1 MYDIVIPIG
10 PNDIEVFT
18 KQIEYTKRN
27 CIGYRKIYVIAAS
40 SVESLVREVPD
51 TLFIDESTFP
61 FDLHQLHTYS
71 GSDSSKRNGWY
82 FQQLLKLYSGSILPS
97 ILDRWLVIDTDTFF
111 LKPVTFIQEDRCLYA
126 TGVEHWFPYF
136 RHMDRLIPG
145 LTRVK
150 PMSGICHHMIF
161 EQKYVK
167 ELMER
172 VEHIHQKPFWLAF
185 MSNVS
190 VSDYHLSGASE
201 YEIYFNYMLTYHPEC
216 IQIRPL
222 RWANVST
229 LDLGSDCD
237 YISYHHYM
245 RNTVA

>member
-1 MYDIVIPIG
+1 MYDIVIPVG
-10 PNDIEVFT
+10 PNDIEVFSR
-18 KQIEYTKRN
+18 QIEYTKRN
-27 CIGYRKIYVIAAS
+27 CIGFRRIYVIAAA

-51 TLFIDESTFP
+51 CIFVDEAIFP
-61 FDLHQLHTYS
+61 FDIQKLHTYS
-71 GSDSSKRNGWY
+71 GSDVVSRNGWY
-82 FQQLLKLYSGSILPS
+82 FQQLLKLYSGSILPG

-111 LKPVTFIQEDRCLYA
+111 LKPTEFIRDTLCLYA
-126 TGVEHWFPYF
+126 TGVEHWFAYF

-150 PMSGICHHMIF
+150 PMSGICHHMMF
-161 EQKYVK
+161 EQRYVK

-172 VEHIHQKPFWLAF
+172 VEHIHQMPFWHTF
-185 MSNVS
+185 MSKVNPS
-190 VSDYHLSGASE
+190 EYYPSGASE
-201 YEIYFNYMLTYHPEC
+201 YEIYFNYMLTYHPER

-229 LDLGSDCD
+229 LDLSSDLD

-245 RNTVA
+245 RNVVA